1 MGWGVLWLLLKH
13 RRVVWLSISVMVS
26 WRRDSDIQL
35 IQFVRLINLL
45 AKQAW
50 LCCIYV
56 DINNITNIIST
67 ETTNGNRQSLLDANN
82 NKPCKIVGWT
92 IKKRNG
98 RNIKRYSTSSC
109 LLYYA
114 LTLSTKPIISRI
126 NGVSMLTALEAV
138 RTCREPVCTKQHPQ
152 LISNS
157 SRIHTWIALSTLW
170 EI

>member
-35 IQFVRLINLL
+35 IQFVRLIKLL

-92 IKKRNG
+92 NKKKGMEEILRDTVHPPACYIMHLLCLQNRLFPG
-98 RNIKRYSTSSC
+98 LMEFQCSLHWRLWGHAGSRFVQNNIHNWSQ
-109 LLYYA
+109 
-114 LTLSTKPIISRI
+114 
-126 NGVSMLTALEAV
+126 TALV
-138 RTCREPVCTKQHPQ
+138 
-152 LISNS
+152 
-157 SRIHTWIALSTLW
+157 STP
-170 EI
+170 E